1 MCYLFFREY
10 CNIFKIIISLSLCCY
25 LTHKWLRSS
34 LLYKTIVCA
43 SVHTN
48 RADNVLGLDIRME
61 IVMKIS
67 VIIPSLNPD
76 DKLVSVVDS
85 LVKKGFEDIIIVNDG
100 SDSAHLWPFEKVGS
114 YSQCTILTHEV
125 NKGKG
130 RGLKTAFEYC
140 LKNRQGYDGVV
151 TVDGDNQHR
160 ADDIYNCCEAMV
172 KNDKVVLGVR
182 RFDGEDVPFKSRFG
196 NNMTSMVFK
205 VMCGLN
211 ISDTQTG
218 LRAIPYRYLD
228 TFCNIEGERFEYET
242 TMLLE
247 FKKSDIQ
254 FMEVPI
260 ETVYIE
266 DNASTH
272 FNPVKDSIKI
282 YKVIFKYSFSPTV
295 VKYIL
300 SSLASW
306 VIDNLIFNLLE
317 FFLFAFTISIRLLFS
332 TVAAR
337 IISSIFNFTMNRR
350 LVFKSDKDVK
360 SSMVRYYI
368 LWACQLMASYLLVY
382 IFTRLLV
389 LGSVA
394 VAFTKIIVDLCLF
407 VISYNI
413 QKKWVFK

>member
-1 MCYLFFREY
+1 MEISVK
-10 CNIFKIIISLSLCCY
+10 NKIFHTQDLC
-25 LTHKWLRSS
+25 LRTN
-34 LLYKTIVCA
+34 LRCA
-43 SVHTN
+43 KDS
-48 RADNVLGLDIRME
+48 ARME
-61 IVMKIS
+61 IIMKIS

-260 ETVYIE
+260 ETVY
-266 DNASTH
+266 
-272 FNPVKDSIKI
+272 
-282 YKVIFKYSFSPTV
+282 SFSPTV

-368 LWACQLMASYLLVY
+368 LWLCQLMASYLLVY

>member
-1 MCYLFFREY
+1 
-10 CNIFKIIISLSLCCY
+10 
-25 LTHKWLRSS
+25 
-34 LLYKTIVCA
+34 
-43 SVHTN
+43 
-48 RADNVLGLDIRME
+48 
-61 IVMKIS
+61 
-67 VIIPSLNPD
+67 
-76 DKLVSVVDS
+76 
-85 LVKKGFEDIIIVNDG
+85 
-100 SDSAHLWPFEKVGS
+100 
-114 YSQCTILTHEV
+114 
-125 NKGKG
+125 
-130 RGLKTAFEYC
+130 
-140 LKNRQGYDGVV
+140 
-151 TVDGDNQHR
+151 
-160 ADDIYNCCEAMV
+160 MV

-282 YKVIFKYSFSPTV
+282 YKVILKYSFSPTV

-368 LWACQLMASYLLVY
+368 LWLCQLMASYLLVY

>member
-1 MCYLFFREY
+1 
-10 CNIFKIIISLSLCCY
+10 
-25 LTHKWLRSS
+25 
-34 LLYKTIVCA
+34 
-43 SVHTN
+43 
-48 RADNVLGLDIRME
+48 
-61 IVMKIS
+61 MKIS

-228 TFCNIEGERFEYET
+228 TFCNIC
-242 TMLLE
+242 LLY
-247 FKKSDIQ
+247 
-254 FMEVPI
+254 
-260 ETVYIE
+260 T
-266 DNASTH
+266 
-272 FNPVKDSIKI
+272 
-282 YKVIFKYSFSPTV
+282 SP
-295 VKYIL
+295 
-300 SSLASW
+300 SPR
-306 VIDNLIFNLLE
+306 D
-317 FFLFAFTISIRLLFS
+317 
-332 TVAAR
+332 
-337 IISSIFNFTMNRR
+337 
-350 LVFKSDKDVK
+350 
-360 SSMVRYYI
+360 
-368 LWACQLMASYLLVY
+368 
-382 IFTRLLV
+382 
-389 LGSVA
+389 
-394 VAFTKIIVDLCLF
+394 
-407 VISYNI
+407 
-413 QKKWVFK
+413 

>member
-1 MCYLFFREY
+1 
-10 CNIFKIIISLSLCCY
+10 
-25 LTHKWLRSS
+25 
-34 LLYKTIVCA
+34 
-43 SVHTN
+43 
-48 RADNVLGLDIRME
+48 
-61 IVMKIS
+61 MKIS

-151 TVDGDNQHR
+151 TVDGDNQHQ

>member
-1 MCYLFFREY
+1 
-10 CNIFKIIISLSLCCY
+10 
-25 LTHKWLRSS
+25 
-34 LLYKTIVCA
+34 
-43 SVHTN
+43 
-48 RADNVLGLDIRME
+48 
-61 IVMKIS
+61 MKIS

-247 FKKSDIQ
+247 
-254 FMEVPI
+254 
-260 ETVYIE
+260 Y
-266 DNASTH
+266 
-272 FNPVKDSIKI
+272 
-282 YKVIFKYSFSPTV
+282 
-295 VKYIL
+295 
-300 SSLASW
+300 
-306 VIDNLIFNLLE
+306 NLIYLYRVFD
-317 FFLFAFTISIRLLFS
+317 
-332 TVAAR
+332 R
-337 IISSIFNFTMNRR
+337 IEM
-350 LVFKSDKDVK
+350 
-360 SSMVRYYI
+360 
-368 LWACQLMASYLLVY
+368 C
-382 IFTRLLV
+382 
-389 LGSVA
+389 
-394 VAFTKIIVDLCLF
+394 
-407 VISYNI
+407 
-413 QKKWVFK
+413 

>member
-1 MCYLFFREY
+1 MEISVK
-10 CNIFKIIISLSLCCY
+10 NKIFHTQDLC
-25 LTHKWLRSS
+25 LRTN
-34 LLYKTIVCA
+34 LRCA
-43 SVHTN
+43 KDS
-48 RADNVLGLDIRME
+48 ARME
-61 IVMKIS
+61 IIMKIS

-140 LKNRQGYDGVV
+140 LKNRHGYDGVV

-282 YKVIFKYSFSPTV
+282 YKVILKYSFSPTV

>member
-1 MCYLFFREY
+1 
-10 CNIFKIIISLSLCCY
+10 
-25 LTHKWLRSS
+25 
-34 LLYKTIVCA
+34 
-43 SVHTN
+43 
-48 RADNVLGLDIRME
+48 
-61 IVMKIS
+61 MKIS

-306 VIDNLIFNLLE
+306 VIDNLIFN
-317 FFLFAFTISIRLLFS
+317 
-332 TVAAR
+332 
-337 IISSIFNFTMNRR
+337 FTMNRR

-360 SSMVRYYI
+360 SSVVRYYI